1 MGDILH
7 EPNLWHI
14 NRHAVSKAFMV
25 GIFCCFM
32 PIPLQMLLAAFVAVW
47 VNSNLPISVMLVW
60 ISNPFTMPPI
70 FYLNYVV
77 GAFILRTPTIDFDLQ
92 LSLTWLTEKMVEVG
106 IPLYLGSFVC
116 GLFFSVIAYM
126 VIEYLW
132 RRKIRKQWA
141 RRKAKR
147 AKIHQQAPQS

>member
-25 GIFCCFM
+25 GIFCCFI

-60 ISNPFTMPPI
+60 ISNPFTMPPM

-77 GAFILRTPTIDFDLQ
+77 GAFILRTPASDFDLQ
-92 LSLTWLTEKMVEVG
+92 LSFAWLTEKLFEVG
-106 IPLYLGSFVC
+106 MPLYFGSLVC

-126 VIEYLW
+126 IIEYLW

-147 AKIHQQAPQS
+147 AKAHQQARQS